1 MENNDNVFIRLP
13 KGKQISFI
21 RQYKNSLQIGL
32 IKKKIEKIK
41 QNKKGVV

>member
-1 MENNDNVFIRLP
+1 MENGDNVFIKLP

-32 IKKKIEKIK
+32 IHKRIEKIK
-41 QNKKGVV
+41 EEKTK

>member
-1 MENNDNVFIRLP
+1 MENGDNVFIKLP

-32 IKKKIEKIK
+32 IKKKISKLKTELKTK
-41 QNKKGVV
+41 